1 MLAKSEFKTGTWVTA
16 VTMSNYRVQKS
27 LELVHRR
34 TLKEVDRTTCLGVV
48 VSTIDLVLLHQS
60 LIMKDTHRPI

>member
-48 VSTIDLVLLHQS
+48 SSVHNRLGPSASIINYERH
-60 LIMKDTHRPI
+60 P